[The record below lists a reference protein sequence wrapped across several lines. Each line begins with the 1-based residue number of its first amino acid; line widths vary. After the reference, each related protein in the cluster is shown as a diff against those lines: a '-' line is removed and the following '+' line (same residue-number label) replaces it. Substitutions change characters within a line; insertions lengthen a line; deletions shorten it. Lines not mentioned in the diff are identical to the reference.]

1 MSNDAAVPTAEDKA
15 RYEQLK
21 KDLMQALHK
30 KRAADKALVWET
42 DLQVSGADLGLG
54 IMYVGSNRDSDLHH
68 GGYIPHRDLSSE
80 RW

>member
-42 DLQVSGADLGLG
+42 DLQAF
-54 IMYVGSNRDSDLHH
+54 SNVQR
-68 GGYIPHRDLSSE
+68 
-80 RW
+80 